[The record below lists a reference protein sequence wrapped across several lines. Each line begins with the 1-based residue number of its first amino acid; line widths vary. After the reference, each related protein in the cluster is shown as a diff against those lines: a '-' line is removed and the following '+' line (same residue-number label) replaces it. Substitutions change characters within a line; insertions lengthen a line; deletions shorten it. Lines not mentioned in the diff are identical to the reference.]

1 MATLIP
7 TNFQKSQMTS
17 LLNKKGLKSFLILSI
32 ILNSF
37 FASYVQAAMI
47 STPDVLISDGAQYS
61 QHELTQALASDELKQ
76 QLQALGVDTE
86 QLNDRVASLTHS
98 EIQQL
103 NAELA
108 DQPAGGIVGV
118 LLTIFIVLIVT
129 DMLCA
134 TDVFNFVKCIN
145 K

>member
-1 MATLIP
+1 
-7 TNFQKSQMTS
+7 
-17 LLNKKGLKSFLILSI
+17 
-32 ILNSF
+32 LNSF
-37 FASYVQAAMI
+37 FASYVQAKMI
-47 STPDVLISDGAQYS
+47 STPDVLISDGIQYR

-86 QLNDRVASLTHS
+86 QLNDRVASLTPG
-98 EIQQL
+98 ETQQL
-103 NAELA
+103 NAELT